1 MAKNNTTT
9 ANASLKYRTMI
20 SKSQEE
26 IKSEDLEL
34 TVQQAKSQLEIDI
47 ATTKRDLSVSK
58 RKLAETQSRIPYS
71 IQYEINAAKEVKA
84 LEEGLAFA
92 EAILAERF

>member
-1 MAKNNTTT
+1 MAKQNTTT

-47 ATTKRDLSVSK
+47 ATTKRDLSVAK
-58 RKLAETQSRIPYS
+58 RRLGETKSRVPYN
-71 IQYEINAAKEVKA
+71 IQYEINATKEVKA

-92 EAILAERF
+92 EGILAERF

>member
-1 MAKNNTTT
+1 VAK
-9 ANASLKYRTMI
+9 R
-20 SKSQEE
+20 
-26 IKSEDLEL
+26 
-34 TVQQAKSQLEIDI
+34 
-47 ATTKRDLSVSK
+47 R
-58 RKLAETQSRIPYS
+58 LAETQSRIPYS